1 MDGTHDNEASTM
13 IGGSRLSLRGPLV
26 SLVRDEIAEQPEVL
40 ERALAE
46 DGGPIAAAAREIA
59 RRRPRYAVIAARGS
73 SDNAARYAQHLLG
86 RLLHLPVALA
96 TPSLHTLYHEPP
108 RYLDALVIGISQSG
122 ESPDIVAVVE
132 EAKRLGCVTVAVTN
146 DPRSPLAAVGSHVLE
161 LHAGEERSV
170 AATKTYTASLGVL
183 AALAVAI
190 AGDRARRSELQ
201 AMPEEM
207 ARQLALGADLGAA
220 IATAAEWERVA
231 VIGRG
236 ADYGTAFEA
245 ALKLKELTRI
255 VAEAASPADFLHGP
269 IAMVGQGFPVL
280 GIAPPGPTAAGVRE
294 LLDAVRERGGETA
307 VIGKGSGDELRLRLV
322 SVPDWLS
329 PLVAVIPAQ
338 LLAVGVAERLG
349 VDVDRPFGLHKI
361 TRTT

>member
-1 MDGTHDNEASTM
+1 
-13 IGGSRLSLRGPLV
+13 LSLARA
-26 SLVRDEIAEQPEVL
+26 EIAEQPEVL
-40 ERALAE
+40 ERLLAE
-46 DGGPIAAAAREIA
+46 EGGAIAAAAREIA

-73 SDNAARYAQHLLG
+73 SDNAARYGQHLLG
-86 RLLHLPVALA
+86 RLTRMPVALA

-108 RYLDALVIGISQSG
+108 RYVDGLVIGISQSG
-122 ESPDIVAVVE
+122 ESPDIVAVVD
-132 EAKRLGCVTVAVTN
+132 EARRQGCVTVAVTN
-146 DPRSPLAAVGSHVLE
+146 DPSSPLASAATHVLA

-183 AALAVAI
+183 AALVSTI
-190 AGDRARRSELQ
+190 AGNRARRMELQ
-201 AMPEEM
+201 TMPEAM
-207 ARQLALGADLGAA
+207 ACQLALDAA
-220 IATAAEWERVA
+220 LDEVVAVAAEWERLA

-255 VAEAASPADFLHGP
+255 AAEAASPADFLHGP
-269 IAMVGQGFPVL
+269 IAMIGDGFPVL

-294 LLDAVRERGGETA
+294 VLDAVRERGGETA
-307 VIGKGSGDELRLRLV
+307 VIGKAREGDLRLRLIA
-322 SVPDWLS
+322 VPDWLS

-349 VDVDRPFGLHKI
+349 VDVDQPFGLDKI